1 MDYVPSATPVANV
14 ATPAPLPEAT
24 VWNATA
30 GGLQSIWTAPVVQRV
45 ATLSVLMVL
54 NLVGNGVIILVVS
67 AAGVKKGL
75 NRVNIFILH
84 LAIGDICVCLVTMTS
99 EIVFV
104 AFGQWV
110 LGPVLCKVIVYAQV
124 ITLASTTFIL
134 TAMSLDRHQAIT
146 DPMNVAAD
154 PERKAKRMILGA
166 WIMAFLVA
174 VPQLFIFLQQEKE
187 GPDGVITH
195 RCVSQGYTAE
205 WQRKVYMTWMTV
217 YVLVAPAVIIT
228 CCYVRIV
235 RTVWHTDREQR
246 RMSCRRQRGMRR
258 TGSTITSAK
267 IKYSTGSRTGVVWRS
282 GSVLDS
288 EPEAP
293 GSSPDM
299 PPISCALG
307 KGTLHDFPHFAQVDS
322 VMVRSG
328 KIDTSTSVHRR
339 SLVEINIEVVT
350 IGGSIRSVDRLTTF
364 QIPITIKMTL
374 CIIIGFVTCWTPY
387 FVVTLYEVY
396 TGKSLPDVA
405 YVIAETM
412 ALFNSAFNP
421 IVYGFFNL
429 NVKNTILSMLPCS
442 WADGGWSRPS
452 SLYKTEDT
460 YTDPFFMR
468 RSFHRLSR
476 SSSIRRKPNPN
487 RRATLAIEMD
497 NLGTRRKSSGSSNGN
512 RVPNTNGV
520 LKSAV

>member
-1 MDYVPSATPVANV
+1 MDYSPSTTPVANV
-14 ATPAPLPEAT
+14 ATPTPMPEET

-30 GGLQSIWTAPVVQRV
+30 TTSIWTAPVVQRV

-54 NLVGNGVIILVVS
+54 NLAGNGVIILVVS
-67 AAGVKKGL
+67 VAGVKRGL

-104 AFGQWV
+104 AFGQWI
-110 LGPVLCKVIVYAQV
+110 LGPVLCKLVVYGQIV
-124 ITLASTTFIL
+124 TLASTTFIL

-146 DPMNVAAD
+146 DPMNVAED
-154 PERKAKRMILGA
+154 PERKAKRMILA
-166 WIMAFLVA
+166 SWVMAFLVA
-174 VPQLFIFLQQEKE
+174 VPQLFIFLQQERE
-187 GPDGVITH
+187 GPDGVITY

-205 WQRKVYMTWMTV
+205 WQRKVYMTWMAV
-217 YVLVAPAVIIT
+217 YVLVAPAAIIA
-228 CCYVRIV
+228 CCYIRIV
-235 RTVWHTDREQR
+235 RTVWLTDREQR
-246 RMSCRRQRGMRR
+246 AMSCRRQTGMRR
-258 TGSTITSAK
+258 TGSTISSAK
-267 IKYSTGSRTGVVWRS
+267 IK
-282 GSVLDS
+282 
-288 EPEAP
+288 
-293 GSSPDM
+293 
-299 PPISCALG
+299 
-307 KGTLHDFPHFAQVDS
+307 
-322 VMVRSG
+322 
-328 KIDTSTSVHRR
+328 
-339 SLVEINIEVVT
+339 
-350 IGGSIRSVDRLTTF
+350 
-364 QIPITIKMTL
+364 TIKMTI

-429 NVKNTILSMLPCS
+429 NVKGAIMSMLPCS
-442 WADGGWSRPS
+442 WADGSWSRPS

-460 YTDPFFMR
+460 FTDPFFMR

-476 SSSIRRKPNPN
+476 SSSIRRKVNGT

-497 NLGTRRKSSGSSNGN
+497 NMATPRRQSPSSNNSN
-512 RVPNTNGV
+512 RVLSANGLV
-520 LKSAV
+520 KSAV

>member
-1 MDYVPSATPVANV
+1 MIHNATMDYVPSATPVANV

-154 PERKAKRMILGA
+154 PERKAKRMILAA

-205 WQRKVYMTWMTV
+205 WQRKVYMTWMAV

-267 IKYSTGSRTGVVWRS
+267 IK
-282 GSVLDS
+282 
-288 EPEAP
+288 
-293 GSSPDM
+293 
-299 PPISCALG
+299 
-307 KGTLHDFPHFAQVDS
+307 
-322 VMVRSG
+322 
-328 KIDTSTSVHRR
+328 
-339 SLVEINIEVVT
+339 
-350 IGGSIRSVDRLTTF
+350 
-364 QIPITIKMTL
+364 TIKMTL

-512 RVPNTNGV
+512 RVPNSNGV

>member
-1 MDYVPSATPVANV
+1 MFHNITMDFPPPTTPVANV
-14 ATPAPLPEAT
+14 DTTTTMPEST

-30 GGLQSIWTAPVVQRV
+30 SGIQDMSIWTAPVVQRV

-54 NLVGNGVIILVVS
+54 SLAGNGVIILVVS

-84 LAIGDICVCLVTMTS
+84 LAIGDICVCVVTMTS

-110 LGPVLCKVIVYAQV
+110 LGPVLCKIIVYGQV
-124 ITLASTTFIL
+124 VTLASTTFIL

-154 PERKAKRMILGA
+154 PERKAKRMILVA
-166 WIMAFLVA
+166 WLMAFLVA

-205 WQRKVYMTWMTV
+205 WQRQVYVTWMAV

-235 RTVWHTDREQR
+235 RTVWQTDREQR
-246 RMSCRRQRGMRR
+246 AMSCRRQRGMRR
-258 TGSTITSAK
+258 TGSTISSAK
-267 IKYSTGSRTGVVWRS
+267 IK
-282 GSVLDS
+282 
-288 EPEAP
+288 
-293 GSSPDM
+293 
-299 PPISCALG
+299 
-307 KGTLHDFPHFAQVDS
+307 
-322 VMVRSG
+322 
-328 KIDTSTSVHRR
+328 
-339 SLVEINIEVVT
+339 
-350 IGGSIRSVDRLTTF
+350 
-364 QIPITIKMTL
+364 TIKMTI

-396 TGKSLPDVA
+396 TGNSLPEVA
-405 YVIAETM
+405 YVVAETM

-421 IVYGFFNL
+421 IIYGFFNL
-429 NVKNTILSMLPCS
+429 NVKNTLLSMLPCS
-442 WADGGWSRPS
+442 WADGTWSRPS

-476 SSSIRRKPNPN
+476 SSSIRRKVSGN

-497 NLGTRRKSSGSSNGN
+497 NLQARRHSSPVNNGKM
-512 RVPNTNGV
+512 VLSANG
-520 LKSAV
+520 LGKAAV